1 LANNFKYTRSTF
13 YIEEYMPET
22 ELLERMAVD
31 IGFLKNKVV
40 EIGEY
45 LEDLDIELHRV
56 KPEYIKKLEEI
67 KKEGTVS
74 SSDFEKKFGVLF

>member
-1 LANNFKYTRSTF
+1 
-13 YIEEYMPET
+13 MPEA

-56 KPEYIKKLEEI
+56 KPEYITKLEEI

-74 SSDFEKKFGVLF
+74 SSDFEKKFRVLF

>member
-1 LANNFKYTRSTF
+1 
-13 YIEEYMPET
+13 MPET
-22 ELLERMAVD
+22 ELLERIAVD

-45 LEDLDIELHRV
+45 LEDIDIELHRL

-67 KKEGTVS
+67 KKEGTIS
-74 SSDFEKKFGVLF
+74 SNDFEKKFGVKF